1 MRSGVFFLVA
11 LLYFPLWS
19 FSLWGAPGDL
29 LSLEYERTYSPEE
42 VWEFISP
49 LYVGYDFPPQTY
61 AVQVYEAVYE
71 STYPDGAPARAYAQV
86 FLPEF
91 LEPPTRSL
99 DIVRPLYVF
108 GPGSTGLLDVCRPS
122 REHEAGIRWGLY
134 RAHVLSHASQG
145 FIGII
150 PDYLGF
156 RDPERDQYYMVAQA
170 EAAVMLDAFRAFS
183 AIRRQA
189 EYPHGALTR
198 NFTAGFSQGGHA
210 AFAAGDFRTSYAP
223 EIRLEGIIGYGPTAD
238 PQELMLQ
245 YPSVS
250 PMMIYTYS
258 QLYGSQVV
266 NPAEVFRPEFAEYL
280 ADDVLSQCVGGM
292 QSTYPSRAKD
302 LYTPEFHKA
311 LLDRALDERY
321 PGIYRALAANS
332 TGFGVGETDVLVLQ
346 GRDDIVIRP
355 EVQEAFV
362 RNLKNRGIQVD
373 FFLLEDQRHD
383 TRQAG
388 FTLVQDWVRSRL
400 D

>member
-1 MRSGVFFLVA
+1 MRSGIFFLLI
-11 LLYFPLWS
+11 LLTFGFWAFPL
-19 FSLWGAPGDL
+19 FAAPGDL
-29 LSLEYERTYSPEE
+29 LSLEYERTYSPNQ
-42 VWEFISP
+42 VREFIGP
-49 LYVGYDFPPQTY
+49 LYAGFEIPPQNY
-61 AVQVYEAVYE
+61 PVQVYEVVYE
-71 STYPDGAPARAYAQV
+71 STYPDGTPARAYAQV

-91 LEPPTRSL
+91 PESPTRSL

-170 EAAVMLDAFRAFS
+170 EAAVMLDAFRTFS

-189 EYPHGALTR
+189 EYPHGARTR

-210 AFAAGDFRTSYAP
+210 AFAAGDFRASYAP
-223 EIRLEGIIGYGPTAD
+223 EVRLEGIIGYGPTTD

-266 NPAEVFRPEFAEYL
+266 DPTEIFRPEFAEYL

-311 LLDRALDERY
+311 LVDRALDERY
-321 PGIYRALAANS
+321 PGIYRVLVANS
-332 TGFGVGETDVLVLQ
+332 TGYGVGDTDVLVLQ

-355 EVQEAFV
+355 EVQEVFV
-362 RNLKNRGIQVD
+362 GDLKGRGIRVD
-373 FFLLEDQRHD
+373 FVMLEDQRHD

-388 FTLVQDWVRSRL
+388 FARVQDWVRSRL
-400 D
+400 